1 MFPRIP
7 ERGIRAMSPSSI
19 LNLFVF
25 LQTMVLHFA
34 LYVLFILSLSKGLSV
49 SRLAR
54 LPVGPLAR

>member
-1 MFPRIP
+1 
-7 ERGIRAMSPSSI
+7 MSPSSI